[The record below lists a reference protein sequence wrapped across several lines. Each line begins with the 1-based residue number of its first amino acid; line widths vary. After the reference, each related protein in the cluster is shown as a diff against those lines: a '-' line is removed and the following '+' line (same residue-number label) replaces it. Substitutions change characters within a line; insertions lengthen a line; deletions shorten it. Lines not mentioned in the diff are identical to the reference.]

1 MAGIGLY
8 GVYYSKATVTGG
20 VVVSY
25 TGAKE
30 MGKAISATFT
40 PTTIDKNP
48 LYANN
53 GIAETDP
60 RAATGGELALTLD
73 KLTLDA
79 FAEIY
84 GLNTK
89 TASVAVGADTVV
101 GTGFD
106 FTGAEETATVGVAFI
121 RWKQESQNRNI
132 HEVILFSH
140 ATFAP
145 LTDEAQTMGETV
157 EWQTPN
163 LTATIAGPSVTGTYP
178 WAMKYTF
185 PSQAAAVSFI
195 TECFKAPTP

>member
-1 MAGIGLY
+1 MAVIGLY
-8 GVYYSKATVTGG
+8 GVYYSKATVTAG
-20 VVVSY
+20 VISGY

-40 PTTIDKNP
+40 PATVEQNP

-60 RAATGGELALTLD
+60 RAASGGELALTLD
-73 KLTLDA
+73 KLTEAA

-84 GLNTK
+84 GVATK
-89 TASVAVGADTVV
+89 TASVTVGTDTVV

-106 FTGAEETATVGVAFI
+106 FTGAEETATVGIAFI

-140 ATFAP
+140 CTFAP
-145 LTDEAQTMGETV
+145 LTEEAQTMGETV
-157 EWQTPN
+157 EWQTPS
-163 LTATIAGPSVTGTYP
+163 LSATVAGPSVTGSYP

-185 PSQAAAVSFI
+185 PSQAAAIAFI
-195 TECFKAPTP
+195 TDCFAAN